1 MIIGQKY
8 VDKKEVLNKLITRIE
23 EGISCIEKKPTI
35 GGVCFLGLLEDLIR
49 AKIDILKKLLDS
61 PLAEEFNPDVY
72 TEDANACQLVYGD
85 IEVEYHL
92 RLGLIIGDEVRV
104 TDFLLFEDVLNPEEE
119 ERFEEEIELL
129 AENIA
134 KECGDVYNFEK
145 AELSYIKLTHIK

>member
-72 TEDANACQLVYGD
+72 TEDVNACQLVYGD

-92 RLGLIIGDEVRV
+92 RLGLRNGDKVRGI
-104 TDFLLFEDVLNPEEE
+104 DFLLFENVLNPEDE

-134 KECGDVYNFEK
+134 KECGDAYSFKK
-145 AELSYIKLTHIK
+145 ADLSYIKLTHNK

>member
-72 TEDANACQLVYGD
+72 TEDVNACQLVYGD
-85 IEVEYHL
+85 IEAEYHL
-92 RLGLIIGDEVRV
+92 RLEGNTKVRGM
-104 TDFLLFEDVLNPEEE
+104 DFLLFENVLNPEDDKS
-119 ERFEEEIELL
+119 FVTEIELL

-134 KECGDVYNFEK
+134 KECGDSYNFKKREI
-145 AELSYIKLTHIK
+145 SYIKLTHTN